1 MNNNSME
8 QPDPDNIK
16 MFVGQVP
23 HDLSENDL
31 RTLFE
36 EFGRVHQINILRD
49 KETGSHKVQ
58 SDRKTAARVV
68 GNSRIPK
75 VLLTVLITRNNE
87 ARMAIHEE

>member
-1 MNNNSME
+1 MNNNSVE

-23 HDLSENDL
+23 HDMEENDL

-49 KETGSHKVQ
+49 KITGSHRGLKEKIVTGLNFVLNRTGRRHHWQ
-58 SDRKTAARVV
+58 IPNNSKQTAQF
-68 GNSRIPK
+68 
-75 VLLTVLITRNNE
+75 
-87 ARMAIHEE
+87 